1 MLGKFISRL
10 VGFNRYKQRGDRFFL
25 ESDFAGALRE
35 YRRARSTLAPSDY
48 RAATMDALIRECST
62 RIGESVQHEEV
73 VEDEPPSFMPGLG
86 DLFELAIADK
96 PGERLKAYQGLGKDF
111 EAGYVWLVQG
121 DADRAIPNL
130 REAARKN
137 ASTFIL
143 QLELGRALSL
153 SDDMESARFELEK
166 AIRLNP
172 SDLEGLNLLAAVHLQ
187 LGRFDEA
194 SRILDPLTQKED
206 AGPETYFLLGQCLK
220 GQGREDEALEMFR
233 ETVAIDSL
241 FHEAFFE
248 GAMLLKKRGD
258 IPNALP
264 LLSRAC
270 AISPDEVSYN
280 LEIVEWV
287 LEQDLDVEIGL
298 AACDRLMV
306 VDESNQWRYLA
317 WVAELYLR
325 RGWKREARDPLSKA
339 LKLVPPDRTDD
350 RLRLQRQLDELERQG
365 PPSGTGPA

>member
-1 MLGKFISRL
+1 L
-10 VGFNRYKQRGDRFFL
+10 VGFNRYKQRGDQFFL
-25 ESDFAGALRE
+25 ESNFAGALQE

-48 RAATMDALIRECST
+48 RAVTLDALIRECSV
-62 RIGESVQHEEV
+62 RIGEPVQHEEV
-73 VEDEPPSFMPGLG
+73 VEEEPPGFMPGMG

-96 PGERLKAYQGLGKDF
+96 PAERLKAYRGLGRDF

-121 DADRAIPNL
+121 DAERAIPHL
-130 REAARKN
+130 QGAARKN
-137 ASTFIL
+137 PSTFIL

-153 SDDMESARFELEK
+153 SGQMESSRFELEK
-166 AIRLNP
+166 AVRLDP
-172 SDLEGLNLLAAVHLQ
+172 LDLEGLNLLAAVLIQ

-194 SRILDPLTQKED
+194 SRILDPLAQKED
-206 AGPETYFLLGQCLK
+206 AGPETFFLLGQCLV
-220 GQGREDEALEMFR
+220 GLGREDEALERFR

-264 LLSRAC
+264 LMSRAC
-270 AISPDEVSYN
+270 TISPDEVSYN
-280 LEIVEWV
+280 LELVEWV
-287 LEQDLDVEIGL
+287 LAQDLDEEIGL

-306 VDESNQWRYLA
+306 TDEPNQWRYLG

-325 RGWKREARDPLSKA
+325 RGWRREARDPLRKA
-339 LKLVPPDRTDD
+339 LNLVPPDRTEE
-350 RLRLQRQLDELERQG
+350 RQRLQRQLAELEGQES
-365 PPSGTGPA
+365 PS